1 MPVTFILVRHGEGIH
16 NLAARTEGNKAYAD
30 PANRDAH
37 LTATGIAQ
45 AKEAGVTIKRQF
57 PKAVALWC
65 SPLTR
70 CIQTAMN
77 IMDSVEVPADGL
89 YLHDNL
95 LERQR
100 RSNICNYRVELKDI
114 KNSWPQFNT
123 DFVPDVSAHWVGE
136 EKGHVV
142 KLRMTMLLEHLK
154 RVYAGATDPVI
165 IVCHQESLF
174 EVLGVELNNAEYVVT
189 EL

>member
-1 MPVTFILVRHGEGIH
+1 MVKFILVRHGEGIH

-37 LTATGIAQ
+37 LTDKGIAQ

-77 IMDSVEVPADGL
+77 IMDSVEVPADAL

-100 RSNICNYRVELKDI
+100 RSNICNYRAELKDI
-114 KNSWPQFNT
+114 KSSWPQFNT

-174 EVLGVELNNAEYVVT
+174 EVLGVELSNAEYVIT

>member
-1 MPVTFILVRHGEGIH
+1 
-16 NLAARTEGNKAYAD
+16 
-30 PANRDAH
+30 
-37 LTATGIAQ
+37 
-45 AKEAGVTIKRQF
+45 
-57 PKAVALWC
+57 
-65 SPLTR
+65 
-70 CIQTAMN
+70 MN
-77 IMDSVEVPADGL
+77 IMDSVEVPADAL

-100 RSNICNYRVELKDI
+100 RSNICNYRAELKDI

-123 DFVPDVSAHWVGE
+123 DFVPDISAHWVGE

-174 EVLGVELNNAEYVVT
+174 EVLGVELNNAEYVIT